1 MSILSVR
8 CDESKQIYHIN
19 CIKLCNLLSEAS
31 KINQHKQYPEG
42 SDFSSYNERIIIVSH
57 G

>member
-1 MSILSVR
+1 MSILPVC
-8 CDESKQIYHIN
+8 CDESKQIYHNN

-42 SDFSSYNERIIIVSH
+42 SDFSSYNEHGIIVSH